1 MQLLV
6 QFVRKSYRLFFFF
19 SDGMIKVFTKVFLS
33 LKRVDDLGREGVGAK
48 SFISTFNPSL
58 SYRSPT

>member
-6 QFVRKSYRLFFFF
+6 QFVRKSYRLFFF
-19 SDGMIKVFTKVFLS
+19 SDGMIEVFTKVFLS
-33 LKRVDDLGREGVGAK
+33 LKRVDDLGREGVGTK

>member
-1 MQLLV
+1 
-6 QFVRKSYRLFFFF
+6 
-19 SDGMIKVFTKVFLS
+19 MIKVFTKVFLS
-33 LKRVDDLGREGVGAK
+33 LKRVDDLGREGVGTK

>member
-1 MQLLV
+1 
-6 QFVRKSYRLFFFF
+6 
-19 SDGMIKVFTKVFLS
+19 MIKVFTKVFLS

>member
-6 QFVRKSYRLFFFF
+6 QFVRKSYRLFF
-19 SDGMIKVFTKVFLS
+19 SDGMIEVFTKVFLS
-33 LKRVDDLGREGVGAK
+33 LKRVDDLGREGVGTK